1 MDTEEIIEH
10 QSASEEDGVQRRASG
25 LVAVGTCVL
34 VAQGASLG
42 SSREVTAC
50 QSVGTGR
57 NSRALGATPTTTTCS
72 KDNWEQ
78 HTWERRDPR
87 VPGHLVLGV
96 LQVVPQAPDFGS
108 VGQEAHASL
117 GAGGKA
123 PV

>member
-1 MDTEEIIEH
+1 MAVWGDLC
-10 QSASEEDGVQRRASG
+10 ACCARR
-25 LVAVGTCVL
+25 
-34 VAQGASLG
+34 LG

-72 KDNWEQ
+72 RDNWEQ
-78 HTWERRDPR
+78 HTWERRDRR

-108 VGQEAHASL
+108 VGQQAPGSL
-117 GAGGKA
+117 GAWEEKHLCDKTESALSERGSFSLGEETLAGGE
-123 PV
+123 

>member
-1 MDTEEIIEH
+1 M
-10 QSASEEDGVQRRASG
+10 ASSGGASG

-72 KDNWEQ
+72 KDNSGSNI
-78 HTWERRDPR
+78 R
-87 VPGHLVLGV
+87 
-96 LQVVPQAPDFGS
+96 GS
-108 VGQEAHASL
+108 VATVEYL
-117 GAGGKA
+117 GTWYSKCFK
-123 PV
+123 